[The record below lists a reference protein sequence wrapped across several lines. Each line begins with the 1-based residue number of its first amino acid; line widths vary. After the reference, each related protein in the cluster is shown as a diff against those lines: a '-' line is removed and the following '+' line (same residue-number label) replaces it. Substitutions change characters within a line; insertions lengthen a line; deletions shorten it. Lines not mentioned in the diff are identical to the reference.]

1 MRLFPAELEIEDN
14 EGFSKEK
21 DIFQREKIG
30 DGLTNIL
37 TSTSVPCV
45 VAVDG
50 SWGSGKSVFLKMWA
64 GELRKSNIP
73 VIYFDAF
80 KNDYFD
86 DAFVAIVGE
95 IINLAIKES
104 GDTAS
109 VDEIKGKAL
118 AVFKILALAGS
129 KKLIEHATL
138 GIVSASTL
146 EDMQDIAG
154 EVKGVITETAGLE
167 KQFDEILKSY
177 GNSHDVLEAFKK
189 TLSDLPE
196 VLGKGEEG
204 EEASDKNEKPLII
217 IIDELDRCRPDFA
230 LQILERIKHL
240 FSVPNVHFVLGVHLE
255 QLENSV
261 KYAYGGGVDAHTYLQ
276 KFIHFTVVLK
286 TYALSESHGDYVTF
300 MNYVIKKFKFN
311 KTEGSFVNIARSM
324 ILHASY
330 KNKLSFRDIERLL
343 TKICIL
349 TYYSSTSDYQNHL
362 IAGLCILNVTNP
374 TLFKKAKVGD
384 LKFSEVEKVLGLSLL
399 EDSRRNRITE
409 LWRYYTDYSFSQ
421 ADAEKILNISLP
433 TIEQKINVIPE
444 IANNVIDRF
453 SLEI

>member
-14 EGFSKEK
+14 EGFSEEK

-30 DGLTNIL
+30 NGLTNIL
-37 TSTSVPCV
+37 TSVSDPCV

-64 GELRKSNIP
+64 GELRNDGIP

-86 DAFVAIVGE
+86 DAFIAIVGE
-95 IINLAIKES
+95 IINLAIKQS
-104 GDTAS
+104 GEKSSA
-109 VDEIKGKAL
+109 DEFKSKAL
-118 AVFKILALAGS
+118 AVFKIFALAGS
-129 KKLIEHATL
+129 KKLIEHATF
-138 GIVSASTL
+138 GVIGD
-146 EDMQDIAG
+146 E
-154 EVKGVITETAGLE
+154 EVKDITDAITETKGLE

-196 VLGKGEEG
+196 VLGEGEEG
-204 EEASDKNEKPLII
+204 EEASDKNKKPLII

-261 KYAYGGGVDAHTYLQ
+261 KYAYGGGIDAHTYLQ
-276 KFIHFTVVLK
+276 KFIHFTVALTTNNFRYREMEYA
-286 TYALSESHGDYVTF
+286 TYMEHIIGQFD
-300 MNYVIKKFKFN
+300 FN
-311 KTEGSFVNIARSM
+311 TADKEFINIAKEM
-324 ILHASY
+324 ILKASERES
-330 KNKLSFRDIERLL
+330 LSFRTIERLL

-349 TYYSSTSDYQNHL
+349 TRYSRVRNHQNHL
-362 IAGLCILNVTNP
+362 VSGLCILNVTNP
-374 TLFKKAKVGD
+374 GLFKKAKAGG
-384 LKFSEVEKVLGLSLL
+384 LQFSEVEKALGLSLI
-399 EDSRRNRITE
+399 EDSQWGEITE

-421 ADAEKILNISLP
+421 EDAEKIISFQLP
-433 TIEQKINVIPE
+433 PMEQ
-444 IANNVIDRF
+444 R
-453 SLEI
+453 